1 MSEWINSTTGKAVDF
16 RVPATKEDAQRLRNN
31 RATLWPKMLLCL
43 AIVVAIVA
51 ACVVAFGW
59 ASTLIGLV
67 VVAVAGIVL
76 LVGYG
81 STHAMSKEEE
91 QAAKTTLPGHDIF
104 EAQDVRITGGK
115 SYDWDCAP
123 SDVFPYFKQ
132 FNLIKAGYY
141 SFDWLERFFG
151 FHIVNDYTIRPE
163 WQHLEPGDW
172 IYYHQNGAGTGV
184 VDVKDNEYI
193 TTYTDTRYKPTQEMA
208 IAWAPKWMRGFAW
221 TWNFI
226 FQPTNNGE
234 GTHFITYLQAW
245 WPEETSKATILRL
258 LIEWALP
265 SNFMMNGMASK
276 IKRLAERDARA
287 RRAGQPIP
295 GYRGRRS

>member
-1 MSEWINSTTGKAVDF
+1 MSEWINSTTGRCVDF
-16 RVPATKEDAQRLRNN
+16 RIPATEEDARMLREN
-31 RATLWPKMLLCL
+31 RTTLWPKMLFC
-43 AIVVAIVA
+43 IVIVAVIIA
-51 ACVVAFGW
+51 ACVLGFGW
-59 ASTLIGLV
+59 FPTLIGVV

-81 STHAMSKEEE
+81 STHTMTKDEEL
-91 QAAKTTLPGHDIF
+91 QAKTLLPGHDIF
-104 EAQDVRITGGK
+104 NEEDVRITGGK

-123 SDVFPYFKQ
+123 SDVFPYFRQ

-151 FHIVNDYTIRPE
+151 FHIVNDCTIRPE
-163 WQHLEPGDW
+163 WQQVEPGDW
-172 IYYHQNGAGTGV
+172 IYYHQNGAGTGI
-184 VDVKDNEYI
+184 VDIKDNEYI

-208 IAWAPKWMRGFAW
+208 IAWSPKWMKGFAW

-226 FQPTNNGE
+226 FQPTNDGE

-245 WPEETSKATILRL
+245 WPEDTSKATILRL
-258 LIEWALP
+258 LVEWALP
-265 SNFMMNGMASK
+265 SNFMMNGMASR

-287 RRAGQPIP
+287 RRAGRPIP
-295 GYRGRRS
+295 GYRGRR

>member
-1 MSEWINSTTGKAVDF
+1 MSEWINSTTGKRVDF
-16 RVPATKEDAQRLRNN
+16 HVPATKEDAEMLRRN
-31 RATLWPKMLLCL
+31 RATLWPKMLLCIAL
-43 AIVVAIVA
+43 VAAVIGACVMAFGWQGTLIGVAIVA
-51 ACVVAFGW
+51 
-59 ASTLIGLV
+59 L
-67 VVAVAGIVL
+67 AGIVL

-104 EAQDVRITGGK
+104 EPQDVRITGGK

-184 VDVKDNEYI
+184 VDVRDNEYI

-208 IAWAPKWMRGFAW
+208 IAWAPKWMHGFAW

-245 WPEETSKATILRL
+245 WPEDTSKATILRL

-287 RRAGQPIP
+287 RRAGEPIP
-295 GYRGRRS
+295 GYRGRR

>member
-1 MSEWINSTTGKAVDF
+1 MSEWINSTTGRRVDF
-16 RVPATKEDAQRLRNN
+16 RVPATEEDARALRDN
-31 RATLWPKMLLCL
+31 RATLWPKMWLCV
-43 AIVVAIVA
+43 AIVVAVVA
-51 ACVVAFGW
+51 ACWVTFGW
-59 ASTLIGLV
+59 APTLMGLV
-67 VVAVAGIVL
+67 VVGIAGIAL

-81 STHAMSKEEE
+81 SMHAMSKEEE
-91 QAAKTTLPGHDIF
+91 QAATSTLPGHDIF
-104 EAQDVRITGGK
+104 EPADVRITGGK
-115 SYDWDCAP
+115 SYDFDCAP

-141 SFDWLERFFG
+141 SFDFLERFFG

-163 WQHLEPGDW
+163 WQSLEPGDW

-184 VDVKDNEYI
+184 VDVKENEYI

-208 IAWAPKWMRGFAW
+208 IAWAPKWMNGFAW
-221 TWNFI
+221 TWNFV
-226 FQPTNNGE
+226 FESTRGGE

-245 WPEETSKATILRL
+245 WPENTSKATILRL
-258 LIEWALP
+258 LVEWALP

-276 IKRLAERDARA
+276 IKKLAERDARA

-295 GYRGRRS
+295 SRRGRR